1 MAVPLIAGI
10 ASAVI
15 GGAQA
20 IYGATQNAK
29 AKREQQRLIDQQKAE
44 YEKEKN
50 TAYVDTPEAQGVLN
64 AAKEQM
70 EEQARRDEGVA
81 AMTGQTHEAKLA
93 ARDRSN
99 KAYANIVRQVA
110 SGANR
115 YKENLRNWYRGILG
129 SQMGLHE
136 QQAASGSA
144 MIGSGIN
151 TAMSG
156 AQTLSGAFTP
166 NTTTELDTST
176 STGTTA
182 AQASQVAGTGMYSQS
197 FANKVLPLPK
207 LN

>member
-1 MAVPLIAGI
+1 MGAG
-10 ASAVI
+10 
-15 GGAQA
+15 QA
-20 IYGATQNAK
+20 IYGASQNSK
-29 AKREQQRLIDQQKAE
+29 ARRAQQRLIDEQKAE
-44 YEKEKN
+44 YEKERN

-70 EEQARRDEGVA
+70 EEQARRDEGIA

-93 ARDRSN
+93 ARDRAN

-115 YKENLRNWYRGILG
+115 YRENLRNWYRGITG
-129 SQMGLHE
+129 SQMGLYE

-156 AQTLSGAFTP
+156 AQTMVGGLTKTTP
-166 NTTTELDTST
+166 TTNTGTSSPLNGQLVDGYTDIPKNELDIKPYNPPINL
-176 STGTTA
+176 A
-182 AQASQVAGTGMYSQS
+182 
-197 FANKVLPLPK
+197 
-207 LN
+207 

>member
-1 MAVPLIAGI
+1 MAIPFAAIAGI
-10 ASAVI
+10 ASLAI
-15 GGAQA
+15 GAGQS
-20 IYGATQNAK
+20 IYGAAQNSK
-29 AKREQQRLIDQQKAE
+29 ARREQQRLIDQQKAE

-50 TAYVDTPEAQGVLN
+50 TAYIDTPEAQGVLN

-93 ARDRSN
+93 ARDRAN
-99 KAYANIVRQVA
+99 KGYANIVRQVA

-151 TAMSG
+151 TMASG
-156 AQTLSGAFTP
+156 ASTLAAGLTPAKASIDTNTSPLNGQLVDSDIIPKNTDFT
-166 NTTTELDTST
+166 LR
-176 STGTTA
+176 A
-182 AQASQVAGTGMYSQS
+182 
-197 FANKVLPLPK
+197 
-207 LN
+207 

>member
-1 MAVPLIAGI
+1 MALPLIAGI
-10 ASAVI
+10 ASLAI
-15 GGAQA
+15 GAGQA
-20 IYGATQNAK
+20 IYGASQNAK
-29 AKREQQRLIDQQKAE
+29 ARREQQRLIDQQKAE

-50 TAYVDTPEAQGVLN
+50 TAYVDTAEAQGVLN

-93 ARDRSN
+93 ARDRAN
-99 KAYANIVRQVA
+99 KGYANIVRQVA

-129 SQMGLHE
+129 SQMNLNE

-151 TAMSG
+151 TAAAG
-156 AQTLSGAFTP
+156 ASMLATP
-166 NTTTELDTST
+166 AANTN
-176 STGTTA
+176 
-182 AQASQVAGTGMYSQS
+182 AGTNAALDAQVNH
-197 FANKVLPLPK
+197 ALNLPK
-207 LN
+207 LTIPKLN